1 MSKKPKKSEGVF
13 KMINVFYGQKG
24 AGKSKSLLK
33 LANERIDEAKGN
45 VVYIDDDKRPMLEL
59 NRKIRF
65 ISTDNFDLK
74 DYKNFYGFLCG
85 ILSEDYDIEAM
96 FIDGLFN
103 IVEGEEKDAALL
115 FYNMEK
121 LVQKYKLDF
130 YINLNLD
137 SIEVP
142 EYLKK
147 YVA

>member
-1 MSKKPKKSEGVF
+1 
-13 KMINVFYGQKG
+13 MINVFYGQKG
-24 AGKSKSLLK
+24 AGKSKSLLN
-33 LANERIDEAKGN
+33 LANQRIDEAKGN

-65 ISTDNFDLK
+65 IATDDFELK

-130 YINLNLD
+130 YINMNLNSL
-137 SIEVP
+137 ELP